1 MLKDKCLTLR
11 EQRRI
16 RQRRGDRMDCKPP
29 GFTNIN
35 FVKLGY
41 EFGWE
46 NILIVYLLISCY
58 GISFIHHWYSLESLI
73 LSFLCNEKIYTQPI
87 SSLLLLNHTV
97 GSPHLASINTM
108 TPLPSSPPSFKP
120 LQSSKQLQKESKHKH
135 LQEFK

>member
-1 MLKDKCLTLR
+1 MLDFTRATQNKTAKGRSDGLQT
-11 EQRRI
+11 ES
-16 RQRRGDRMDCKPP
+16 P

-46 NILIVYLLISCY
+46 NISIAYLLISCY

-73 LSFLCNEKIYTQPI
+73 LSFLCNEKIYLQPI

-97 GSPHLASINTM
+97 GSLHLASINTM